1 MKILVI
7 DNYDSFVY
15 NIVQI
20 LGEHRVEPVVRRN
33 NSITMRDIN
42 RMHPDAVILSP
53 GPGNPQDP
61 KYFGIC
67 NSVITE
73 LGPELPVLGVCL
85 GHQGIASAFGGKV
98 VNAKY
103 VMHGKTSMI
112 RHNHS
117 SRLFENVD
125 NPFYATR
132 YNSLVADSTQL
143 PNCLEVTAL
152 AEDDGEIMALK
163 HKKYPIEG
171 VQFHPESVMTLE
183 GPKILLNFLSMIKR

>member
-163 HKKYPIEG
+163 HKKYLVEG
-171 VQFHPESVMTLE
+171 VQFHPESVMTSE
-183 GPKILLNFLSMIKR
+183 GPKILMNFLSMIKR

>member
-152 AEDDGEIMALK
+152 ADDDGEIMALK
-163 HKKYPIEG
+163 HKKYLVEG
-171 VQFHPESVMTLE
+171 VQFHPESVMTSE
-183 GPKILLNFLSMIKR
+183 GPKILMNFLSMIKR

>member
-20 LGEHRVEPVVRRN
+20 LGEHGVEPVVRRN
-33 NSITMRDIN
+33 DSITMRDIK

-67 NSVITE
+67 NNIIKD

-103 VMHGKTSMI
+103 VMHGKTSRI
-112 RHNHS
+112 RHYHS
-117 SRLFENVD
+117 SRLFENVG

-143 PNCLEVTAL
+143 PNCLEVTAV
-152 AEDDGEIMALK
+152 ADDDSEIMALK
-163 HKKYPIEG
+163 HKKYPVEG
-171 VQFHPESVMTLE
+171 VQFHPESVMTSE

>member
-20 LGEHRVEPVVRRN
+20 LGAHGVKPVVRRN
-33 NSITMRDIN
+33 DSITMRDIK

-67 NSVITE
+67 NNIIKD

-103 VMHGKTSMI
+103 VMHGKTSRI
-112 RHNHS
+112 RHYHS

-125 NPFYATR
+125 NPFYAIR

-143 PNCLEVTAL
+143 PNCLEVTAV
-152 AEDDGEIMALK
+152 AEDDSEIMALK
-163 HKKYPIEG
+163 HKKYLVEG
-171 VQFHPESVMTLE
+171 VQFHPESVMTTE